1 MALRL
6 IRRPNRAPA
15 GALPGLR
22 ALKLQ
27 CNTFGPAGAAALGA
41 CVRRGALRGLQQL
54 CLNDNPLGDVEG
66 FWAALRAGS
75 MPCLVQ
81 LYWYSAGLGD
91 AGLAALAQAL
101 GAGALPAL
109 KDLFLQENAFGD
121 VGLEVRP
128 LPAYCLHPLPEPHPA
143 HRPQRA

>member
-1 MALRL
+1 M
-6 IRRPNRAPA
+6 RRERV
-15 GALPGLR
+15 GLF
-22 ALKLQ
+22 LK
-27 CNTFGPAGAAALGA
+27 NVNGPFW
-41 CVRRGALRGLQQL
+41 RRFSRCRISVKQL